1 MSATILPEKTLH
13 YPVLLNEVIN
23 IITPQNGG
31 TFIDCTFGQGGYSK
45 KILEYPNTKVIAI
58 DRDKNSQHIASDFKK
73 KFEDR
78 FSFHNIKFSQ
88 IKDLNLK
95 DEIKGII
102 FDLGYSINQI
112 KNLSTGLS
120 FDSKGELNMK
130 MGLNDFSAKDVIDK
144 LDQKELEQIFRYF
157 GEEKNSKLIS
167 KKIVLERQKKN
178 LDTQDLVNIVKRVK
192 KRHYTKTN
200 PATKVFQAL
209 RIFVNKEIS
218 ELSKSLEAS
227 ASIVSQNGIV
237 LTVSFHSLEDKICKF
252 FFNHLSKQDKVSRY
266 LPEKKTTKK
275 SFSLITKKPVTPSSQ
290 ELKLNPPS
298 RSAKLRAIKKIGLYE
313 NNMNVFEKY
322 ASLLKIENFSKNLK
336 FFQYHF

>member
-58 DRDKNSQHIASDFKK
+58 DRDKNSLHIASDLKK

-78 FSFHNIKFSQ
+78 FYFHNIKFSQ
-88 IKDLNLK
+88 IKDLK
-95 DEIKGII
+95 IDDDVKGII
-102 FDLGYSINQI
+102 FDLGYSLNQI
-112 KNLSTGLS
+112 KDLSRGLS
-120 FDSKGELNMK
+120 FDSKGDLNMK
-130 MGLNDFSAKDVIDK
+130 MGLNDFSAKDVINK
-144 LDQKELEQIFRYF
+144 LDQKELEQIFKYF

-167 KKIVLERQKKN
+167 KKIVVERQKKN
-178 LDTQDLVNIVKRVK
+178 LDTQDLVTIVKKTK
-192 KRHYTKTN
+192 KKYYTKTN

-218 ELSKSLEAS
+218 ELTRSLKES
-227 ASIVSQNGIV
+227 ANIVSQNGVI

-252 FFNHLSKQDKVSRY
+252 FFNQLSKQDKVSRY
-266 LPEKKTTKK
+266 LPEKKSTKI
-275 SFSLITKKPVTPSSQ
+275 SFSLITKKPVIPGSQ

-298 RSAKLRAIKKIGLYE
+298 RSAKLRAIKKIDTYE
-313 NNMNVFEKY
+313 NNKNVFLKY
-322 ASLLKIENFSKNLK
+322 KNLLNIENFSEKL
-336 FFQYHF
+336 

>member
-13 YPVLLNEVIN
+13 YPVLLDAVIN

-45 KILEYPNTKVIAI
+45 KILEFPNTKVIAI
-58 DRDKNSQHIASDFKK
+58 DRDKNSLQIASDLKK
-73 KFEDR
+73 KFKDR
-78 FSFHNIKFSQ
+78 FFFHNIKFSQ

-112 KNLSTGLS
+112 KDLSTGLS

-130 MGLNDFSAKDVIDK
+130 MGLNDFSAKEVINN
-144 LDQKELEQIFRYF
+144 LDQNELEQIFKYF

-192 KRHYTKTN
+192 KKHYTKTN

-322 ASLLKIENFSKNLK
+322 TSLLKIENFSKKL
-336 FFQYHF
+336 

>member
-130 MGLNDFSAKDVIDK
+130 MGLNDFSAKDVINK

-178 LDTQDLVNIVKRVK
+178 LDTQSLVNIVKRVK

-313 NNMNVFEKY
+313 NNMNVFDKY
-322 ASLLKIENFSKNLK
+322 ASLFKIENFSKKL
-336 FFQYHF
+336 

>member
-88 IKDLNLK
+88 IKDLNLQ

-120 FDSKGELNMK
+120 FDSKGELNMM
-130 MGLNDFSAKDVIDK
+130 MGLNDFSAKDVINK

-252 FFNHLSKQDKVSRY
+252 FFNYLSKQDKVSRY

-275 SFSLITKKPVTPSSQ
+275 SFSLITKKPVTPGSH

-298 RSAKLRAIKKIGLYE
+298 RSAKLRAIKKIGTYKNNTNVFLKYE
-313 NNMNVFEKY
+313 N
-322 ASLLKIENFSKNLK
+322 LLNIENFSEKL
-336 FFQYHF
+336 

>member
-58 DRDKNSQHIASDFKK
+58 DRDKNSLHIASDLKK

-78 FSFHNIKFSQ
+78 FYFHNIKFSQ
-88 IKDLNLK
+88 IKDLK
-95 DEIKGII
+95 IDDEVKGII
-102 FDLGYSINQI
+102 FDLGYSLNQI
-112 KNLSTGLS
+112 KDLSRGLS
-120 FDSKGELNMK
+120 FDSKGDLNMK
-130 MGLNDFSAKDVIDK
+130 MGLNDFSAKDVINK
-144 LDQKELEQIFRYF
+144 LDQKELEQIFKYF

-167 KKIVLERQKKN
+167 KKIVVERQKKN
-178 LDTQDLVNIVKRVK
+178 LDTQDLVTIVKKTK
-192 KRHYTKTN
+192 KKYYTKTN

-218 ELSKSLEAS
+218 ELTRGLKES
-227 ASIVSQNGIV
+227 ANIIGQNGVI

-266 LPEKKTTKK
+266 LPEKKSTKI
-275 SFSLITKKPVTPSSQ
+275 SFSLITKKPVIPGSQ

-298 RSAKLRAIKKIGLYE
+298 RSAKLRAIKKIDTYE
-313 NNMNVFEKY
+313 NNKNVFLKY
-322 ASLLKIENFSKNLK
+322 KNLLNIENFSEKL
-336 FFQYHF
+336 

>member
-1 MSATILPEKTLH
+1 MSATILPEKNLH

-58 DRDKNSQHIASDFKK
+58 DRDKNSQQIASDLKK

-88 IKDLNLK
+88 IKDLKIN
-95 DEIKGII
+95 DEVNGII

-112 KNLSTGLS
+112 KDLSTGLS

-130 MGLNDFSAKDVIDK
+130 MGLNDFSAKDVINK
-144 LDQKELEQIFRYF
+144 LDQKELEQTFKYF
-157 GEEKNSKLIS
+157 GEEKNSKIIS

-178 LDTQDLVNIVKRVK
+178 LNTQDLVNIVKRAK
-192 KRHYTKTN
+192 KKHFTKTN

-218 ELSKSLEAS
+218 ELTKSLEAS
-227 ASIVSQNGIV
+227 ASIVSQNGII

-252 FFNHLSKQDKVSRY
+252 FFNYLSKQDKVSRY

-275 SFSLITKKPVTPSSQ
+275 SFSLITKKPVTPNAQ

-298 RSAKLRAIKKIGLYE
+298 RSAKLRAIKKIGAYE
-313 NNMNVFEKY
+313 NNMNVFLKYENLLNIEK
-322 ASLLKIENFSKNLK
+322 FSEKL
-336 FFQYHF
+336 

>member
-58 DRDKNSQHIASDFKK
+58 DRDKNSLHIASDLKK

-78 FSFHNIKFSQ
+78 FYFHNIKFSQ
-88 IKDLNLK
+88 IKNLK
-95 DEIKGII
+95 IDDEVKGIV
-102 FDLGYSINQI
+102 FDLGYSLNQI
-112 KNLSTGLS
+112 KDLSRGLS

-130 MGLNDFSAKDVIDK
+130 MGLNDFSAKDAINK

-178 LDTQDLVNIVKRVK
+178 LDTQDLVTIVKSAK
-192 KRHYTKTN
+192 KKYYTKTN

-218 ELSKSLEAS
+218 ELTRGLKES
-227 ASIVSQNGIV
+227 ANIVSQNGVI

-266 LPEKKTTKK
+266 LPEKKSTKM
-275 SFSLITKKPVTPSSQ
+275 SFSLITKKPVIPSSQ
-290 ELKLNPPS
+290 ELKFNPPS
-298 RSAKLRAIKKIGLYE
+298 RSAKLRAVKKIDTYE
-313 NNMNVFEKY
+313 NNKNVFLKY
-322 ASLLKIENFSKNLK
+322 KNLLNIEK
-336 FFQYHF
+336 LSEKL

>member
-58 DRDKNSQHIASDFKK
+58 DRDKNSLQIASDFKK
-73 KFEDR
+73 KFKDR
-78 FSFHNIKFSQ
+78 FYFHNIKFSQ
-88 IKDLNLK
+88 IKDLK
-95 DEIKGII
+95 IDDEIKGIV
-102 FDLGYSINQI
+102 FDLGYSLNQI
-112 KNLSTGLS
+112 KDLSRGLS

-130 MGLNDFSAKDVIDK
+130 MGLNDFSAKDVINS
-144 LDQKELEQIFRYF
+144 LDQKELEQIFKYF

-167 KKIVLERQKKN
+167 KKIVVERQKKN
-178 LDTQDLVNIVKRVK
+178 LATQDLVTIVKKTK
-192 KRHYTKTN
+192 KKYYTKTN

-218 ELSKSLEAS
+218 ELTRGLKES
-227 ASIVSQNGIV
+227 ANIVGQNGVI

-252 FFNHLSKQDKVSRY
+252 FFNQLSKQDKVSRY
-266 LPEKKTTKK
+266 LPEKKSTKI
-275 SFSLITKKPVTPSSQ
+275 SFSLITKKPVIPGSQ

-298 RSAKLRAIKKIGLYE
+298 RSAKLRAIKKIDTYE
-313 NNMNVFEKY
+313 NNKNVFLKY
-322 ASLLKIENFSKNLK
+322 KNLLNIENFSEKL
-336 FFQYHF
+336 

>member
-58 DRDKNSQHIASDFKK
+58 DRDKNSIQTALDLKKRFK
-73 KFEDR
+73 ER

-102 FDLGYSINQI
+102 LDLGYSLNQI
-112 KNLSTGLS
+112 KDLSTGLS
-120 FDSKGELNMK
+120 FDSEGELNMK
-130 MGLNDFSAKDVIDK
+130 MGLNDFSAKDVINK
-144 LDQKELEQIFRYF
+144 LDQKELEQIFKYF

-167 KKIVLERQKKN
+167 KKITLERQKKN

-192 KRHYTKTN
+192 KKHYTKTN

-275 SFSLITKKPVTPSSQ
+275 SFSLITNKPVTPSSQ

-298 RSAKLRAIKKIGLYE
+298 RSAKLRAIKKIGTYE
-313 NNMNVFEKY
+313 NNVNVFLKY
-322 ASLLKIENFSKNLK
+322 ENLFNIENFSEKL
-336 FFQYHF
+336 

>member
-58 DRDKNSQHIASDFKK
+58 DRDKNSLQIASDFKK

-78 FSFHNIKFSQ
+78 FYFHNIKFSQ
-88 IKDLNLK
+88 IKDLK
-95 DEIKGII
+95 IDDEVKGII
-102 FDLGYSINQI
+102 FDLGYSLNQI
-112 KNLSTGLS
+112 KDLSRGLS

-130 MGLNDFSAKDVIDK
+130 MGLNDFSAKDVINK
-144 LDQKELEQIFRYF
+144 LDQKELEQIFKYF

-167 KKIVLERQKKN
+167 KKIVVERQKKN
-178 LDTQDLVNIVKRVK
+178 LDTQDLVTIVKKTK
-192 KRHYTKTN
+192 KKYYTKTN

-218 ELSKSLEAS
+218 ELTRGLKES
-227 ASIVSQNGIV
+227 ANIVGQNGVI

-252 FFNHLSKQDKVSRY
+252 FFNQLSKQDKVSRY
-266 LPEKKTTKK
+266 LPEKKSTKI
-275 SFSLITKKPVTPSSQ
+275 SFSLITKKPVIPGSQ
-290 ELKLNPPS
+290 ELRLNPPS
-298 RSAKLRAIKKIGLYE
+298 RSAKLRAIKKIDTYE
-313 NNMNVFEKY
+313 NNKNVFLKY
-322 ASLLKIENFSKNLK
+322 KNLLNIENFSEKL
-336 FFQYHF
+336 

>member
-1 MSATILPEKTLH
+1 MSATILPEKNLH

-78 FSFHNIKFSQ
+78 FFFHNIKFSQ

-130 MGLNDFSAKDVIDK
+130 MGLNDFSAKDVINK
-144 LDQKELEQIFRYF
+144 LDQKELEQIFKYF

-266 LPEKKTTKK
+266 LPEKKNKKK
-275 SFSLITKKPVTPSSQ
+275 SFSLITKKPVTPGSQ

-298 RSAKLRAIKKIGLYE
+298 RSAKLRAVKKIDTYE
-313 NNMNVFEKY
+313 NNKNAFLKY
-322 ASLLKIENFSKNLK
+322 KNLLNIEK
-336 FFQYHF
+336 LSEKL

>member
-1 MSATILPEKTLH
+1 MSATILPEKNLH

-58 DRDKNSQHIASDFKK
+58 DRDKNSQHLASDLKK

-88 IKDLNLK
+88 IKDLNIK

-112 KNLSTGLS
+112 KDLSTGLS

-130 MGLNDFSAKDVIDK
+130 MGLNDFSAKDVINK
-144 LDQKELEQIFRYF
+144 LDQKELEQIFKYF
-157 GEEKNSKLIS
+157 GEEKNSKLLS
-167 KKIVLERQKKN
+167 KKIVFERQKKN
-178 LDTQDLVNIVKRVK
+178 LNTQDLVNIVKRAK
-192 KRHYTKTN
+192 KKHHTKTN
-200 PATKVFQAL
+200 PSTKVFQAL

-218 ELSKSLEAS
+218 ELQKSLEAS
-227 ASIVSQNGIV
+227 ANIVSQNGII

-252 FFNHLSKQDKVSRY
+252 FFNYLSKQDKVSRY

-275 SFSLITKKPVTPSSQ
+275 SFSLITKKPVTPGSQ

-298 RSAKLRAIKKIGLYE
+298 RSAKLRAIKKIGTYE
-313 NNMNVFEKY
+313 NNTNVFLKY
-322 ASLLKIENFSKNLK
+322 ENLLNIENFSKKL
-336 FFQYHF
+336 

>member
-1 MSATILPEKTLH
+1 MSATILPEKNLH

-112 KNLSTGLS
+112 KDLSTGLS

-130 MGLNDFSAKDVIDK
+130 MGLNDFSAKDVINK

-192 KRHYTKTN
+192 KKHYTKTN

-266 LPEKKTTKK
+266 LPEKKTKKK
-275 SFSLITKKPVTPSSQ
+275 SFSLVTKKPITPSSQ

-298 RSAKLRAIKKIGLYE
+298 RSAKLRAIKKIGVYE
-313 NNMNVFEKY
+313 NNINIFEKY
-322 ASLLKIENFSKNLK
+322 ANLLKIENFSKKL
-336 FFQYHF
+336 

>member
-58 DRDKNSQHIASDFKK
+58 DRDKNSQHIALDFKK

-102 FDLGYSINQI
+102 FDLGCSINQI

-120 FDSKGELNMK
+120 FDSKGELNMR
-130 MGLNDFSAKDVIDK
+130 MGLNDFSAKDVINK

-167 KKIVLERQKKN
+167 KKIVLERQKKS
-178 LDTQDLVNIVKRVK
+178 LDTLDLVNIVKTVK
-192 KRHYTKTN
+192 KKHYTKTN

-227 ASIVSQNGIV
+227 ASIVSQNGII

-252 FFNHLSKQDKVSRY
+252 FFNYLSKQDKISRY
-266 LPEKKTTKK
+266 LPEKKKTKK
-275 SFSLITKKPVTPSSQ
+275 SFSLITKKPVTPGSQ

-298 RSAKLRAIKKIGLYE
+298 RSAKLRAIKKIGTYE
-313 NNMNVFEKY
+313 NNMNVFLKY
-322 ASLLKIENFSKNLK
+322 ENLLNIENFSEKL
-336 FFQYHF
+336 

>member
-1 MSATILPEKTLH
+1 MSATILPEKNLH

-58 DRDKNSQHIASDFKK
+58 DRDKNSQHIASDLKK

-102 FDLGYSINQI
+102 FDLGYSINQV
-112 KNLSTGLS
+112 KDLSTGLS

-144 LDQKELEQIFRYF
+144 LDQKELEQIFKYF

-167 KKIVLERQKKN
+167 KKIVLERQKKI

-192 KRHYTKTN
+192 KKHYTKTN
-200 PATKVFQAL
+200 AATKVFQAL

-227 ASIVSQNGIV
+227 ASIVSQNGII

-252 FFNHLSKQDKVSRY
+252 FFNYLSKQDKVSRY

-275 SFSLITKKPVTPSSQ
+275 SFSLITKKPVTPSAQ

-298 RSAKLRAIKKIGLYE
+298 RSAKLRAIKKIGIYE
-313 NNMNVFEKY
+313 NNIDVFEKY
-322 ASLLKIENFSKNLK
+322 VSLLKIENFSKKL
-336 FFQYHF
+336 

>member
-1 MSATILPEKTLH
+1 MSATILPEKNLH

-58 DRDKNSQHIASDFKK
+58 DRDKNSLHIASDLKK

-88 IKDLNLK
+88 IKDLK
-95 DEIKGII
+95 IDDEVKGII
-102 FDLGYSINQI
+102 FDLGYSLNQI
-112 KNLSTGLS
+112 KDLSRGLS

-130 MGLNDFSAKDVIDK
+130 MGLNDFSAKDVINK
-144 LDQKELEQIFRYF
+144 LDQKELEQIFKYF

-178 LDTQDLVNIVKRVK
+178 LDTQDLVNIVKRAK
-192 KRHYTKTN
+192 KKYYTKTN

-218 ELSKSLEAS
+218 ELTRGLKESVN
-227 ASIVSQNGIV
+227 IVSQNGII

-252 FFNHLSKQDKVSRY
+252 FFNNLSKQDKVSRY
-266 LPEKKTTKK
+266 LPEQKTAKK
-275 SFSLITKKPVTPSSQ
+275 SFSLITKKPVTPGSQ

-298 RSAKLRAIKKIGLYE
+298 RSAKLRAIKKIGTYE
-313 NNMNVFEKY
+313 NNVNVFLKY
-322 ASLLKIENFSKNLK
+322 ENLFNIENFSEKL
-336 FFQYHF
+336 

>member
-1 MSATILPEKTLH
+1 MSAIILPEKNLH

-23 IITPQNGG
+23 ILTPQNGG

-58 DRDKNSQHIASDFKK
+58 DRDKNSQYIALDFKK

-95 DEIKGII
+95 GEIKGII

-130 MGLNDFSAKDVIDK
+130 MGLNDFSAKDVINK
-144 LDQKELEQIFRYF
+144 LDQKKLEQIFRYF

-192 KRHYTKTN
+192 KKHYTKTN

-275 SFSLITKKPVTPSSQ
+275 SFSLITKKPVTPGTQ

-298 RSAKLRAIKKIGLYE
+298 RSAKLRAIKKISLYE
-313 NNMNVFEKY
+313 NNKNVFEKY
-322 ASLLKIENFSKNLK
+322 ENLLNIENFSEKL
-336 FFQYHF
+336 

>member
-1 MSATILPEKTLH
+1 MNATILPEKTLH

-58 DRDKNSQHIASDFKK
+58 DRDKNSLHIASDLKK

-78 FSFHNIKFSQ
+78 FYFHNIKFSQ
-88 IKDLNLK
+88 IKDLK
-95 DEIKGII
+95 IDDEVKGIV
-102 FDLGYSINQI
+102 FDLGYSLNQI
-112 KNLSTGLS
+112 KDLSRGLS

-130 MGLNDFSAKDVIDK
+130 MGLNDFSAKDVINK
-144 LDQKELEQIFRYF
+144 LDQNELEQIFKYF

-178 LDTQDLVNIVKRVK
+178 LDTQDLVTIVKRTK
-192 KRHYTKTN
+192 KKYYTKTN

-218 ELSKSLEAS
+218 ELTRGLKES
-227 ASIVSQNGIV
+227 ANIVSQNGVI

-252 FFNHLSKQDKVSRY
+252 FFNHLSKQDNVSRY
-266 LPEKKTTKK
+266 LPEKKSKK
-275 SFSLITKKPVTPSSQ
+275 MSFSLITKKPVTPSSQ
-290 ELKLNPPS
+290 ELKLNSPS
-298 RSAKLRAIKKIGLYE
+298 RSAKLRAIKKIGTHE
-313 NNMNVFEKY
+313 NNMNVFLKY
-322 ASLLKIENFSKNLK
+322 ENLLNIENFSKKL
-336 FFQYHF
+336 

>member
-1 MSATILPEKTLH
+1 MSATILPEKNLH

-45 KILEYPNTKVIAI
+45 KILEYSNTKVIAI
-58 DRDKNSQHIASDFKK
+58 DRDKNSLHIASDLKK

-78 FSFHNIKFSQ
+78 FTFHNIKFSQ

-102 FDLGYSINQI
+102 FDLGYSLNQI
-112 KNLSTGLS
+112 KDLSRGLS

-130 MGLNDFSAKDVIDK
+130 MGLNDFSAKDVINK
-144 LDQKELEQIFRYF
+144 LDQKELEQIFKYF

-167 KKIVLERQKKN
+167 KKIALERQKKN

-192 KRHYTKTN
+192 KKHYTKTN

-227 ASIVSQNGIV
+227 ASIVGQNGIV

-266 LPEKKTTKK
+266 LPEIKTTKK
-275 SFSLITKKPVTPSSQ
+275 SFSLITKKPVTPGSQ

-298 RSAKLRAIKKIGLYE
+298 RSAKLRAIKKIGTYE
-313 NNMNVFEKY
+313 NNVNVFLKY
-322 ASLLKIENFSKNLK
+322 ENLFNIENFSEKLWKNM
-336 FFQYHF
+336 

>member
-58 DRDKNSQHIASDFKK
+58 DRDKNSLQIASDFKK
-73 KFEDR
+73 KFKDR
-78 FSFHNIKFSQ
+78 FYFHNIKFSQ
-88 IKDLNLK
+88 IKDLK
-95 DEIKGII
+95 IDDEIKGIV
-102 FDLGYSINQI
+102 FDLGYSLNQI
-112 KNLSTGLS
+112 KDLSRGLS

-130 MGLNDFSAKDVIDK
+130 MGLNDFSAKDVINS
-144 LDQKELEQIFRYF
+144 LDQKELEQIFKYF

-167 KKIVLERQKKN
+167 KKIVLERQKKS
-178 LDTQDLVNIVKRVK
+178 LTTQDLVTIVKRTK
-192 KRHYTKTN
+192 KKYYTKTN

-218 ELSKSLEAS
+218 ELTKGLKES
-227 ASIVSQNGIV
+227 ANIVSQNGVI

-266 LPEKKTTKK
+266 LPEKKSTKM
-275 SFSLITKKPVTPSSQ
+275 SFSLITKKPVIPGSQ

-298 RSAKLRAIKKIGLYE
+298 RSAKLRAIKKIDIYE
-313 NNMNVFEKY
+313 NNKNVF
-322 ASLLKIENFSKNLK
+322 LKFKNLLNIEK
-336 FFQYHF
+336 FSEKL

>member
-31 TFIDCTFGQGGYSK
+31 TFLDCTFGQGGYSK

-58 DRDKNSQHIASDFKK
+58 DRDKNSLHIASDLKK

-88 IKDLNLK
+88 IKDLK
-95 DEIKGII
+95 IDDEVKGIV
-102 FDLGYSINQI
+102 FDLGYSLNQI
-112 KNLSTGLS
+112 KDLSRGLS
-120 FDSKGELNMK
+120 FDSEGELNMK
-130 MGLNDFSAKDVIDK
+130 MGINDFSAKDVINR
-144 LDQKELEQIFRYF
+144 LDQKELEQIFKYF
-157 GEEKNSKLIS
+157 GEEKNSKIIS
-167 KKIVLERQKKN
+167 KKIVIERQKKI

-192 KRHYTKTN
+192 KKYYTKTN

-209 RIFVNKEIS
+209 RIFVNNEIS
-218 ELSKSLEAS
+218 ELTRGLKES
-227 ASIVSQNGIV
+227 ANIISQNGVI

-252 FFNHLSKQDKVSRY
+252 FFNHLSKQDKISRY
-266 LPEKKTTKK
+266 LPEKKLTKM
-275 SFSLITKKPVTPSSQ
+275 SFSLITKKPIVPSSQ

-298 RSAKLRAIKKIGLYE
+298 RSAKLRAIKKIDMYE
-313 NNMNVFEKY
+313 NNNNVFMKY
-322 ASLLKIENFSKNLK
+322 KNLFNIEK
-336 FFQYHF
+336 FSEKL

>member
-58 DRDKNSQHIASDFKK
+58 DRDKNSLHVASDLKK

-78 FSFHNIKFSQ
+78 FYFHNIKFSQ
-88 IKDLNLK
+88 IKDLK
-95 DEIKGII
+95 IDDEVKGIV
-102 FDLGYSINQI
+102 FDLGYSLNQI
-112 KNLSTGLS
+112 KDLSRGLS

-130 MGLNDFSAKDVIDK
+130 MGLNEFSAKDVINK

-157 GEEKNSKLIS
+157 GEEKNSKFIS
-167 KKIVLERQKKN
+167 KKIALERQKKN
-178 LDTQDLVNIVKRVK
+178 LDTQDLVTIVKSTK
-192 KRHYTKTN
+192 KKYYSKTN

-218 ELSKSLEAS
+218 ELTKGLKES
-227 ASIVSQNGIV
+227 ANIVSQNGVI

-266 LPEKKTTKK
+266 LPEKKSTKM
-275 SFSLITKKPVTPSSQ
+275 SFSLITKKPVIPGSQ

-298 RSAKLRAIKKIGLYE
+298 RSAKLRAVKKIDTYE
-313 NNMNVFEKY
+313 NNKNVFFKY
-322 ASLLKIENFSKNLK
+322 KNLLNIEK
-336 FFQYHF
+336 LSEKL

>member
-1 MSATILPEKTLH
+1 MSATILPEKTFH

-45 KILEYPNTKVIAI
+45 KILEYSNTKVIAI
-58 DRDKNSQHIASDFKK
+58 DRDKNSLHIASDLKK

-78 FSFHNIKFSQ
+78 FTFHNIKFSQ

-102 FDLGYSINQI
+102 FDLGYSLNQI
-112 KNLSTGLS
+112 KDLSRGLS

-130 MGLNDFSAKDVIDK
+130 MGLNDFSAKDVINK
-144 LDQKELEQIFRYF
+144 LDQKELEQIFKYF

-167 KKIVLERQKKN
+167 KKIALERQKKN

-192 KRHYTKTN
+192 KKHYTKTN

-227 ASIVSQNGIV
+227 ASIVGQNGIV

-266 LPEKKTTKK
+266 LPEIKTTKK
-275 SFSLITKKPVTPSSQ
+275 SFSLITKKPVTPGSQ

-298 RSAKLRAIKKIGLYE
+298 RSAKLRAIKKIGTYE
-313 NNMNVFEKY
+313 NNVNVFLKY
-322 ASLLKIENFSKNLK
+322 ENLFNIENFSEKL
-336 FFQYHF
+336 

>member
-1 MSATILPEKTLH
+1 MSATISPEKILH

-58 DRDKNSQHIASDFKK
+58 DRDKNSLHIASDLKK

-102 FDLGYSINQI
+102 FDLGYSLNQI
-112 KNLSTGLS
+112 KDLSRGLS

-130 MGLNDFSAKDVIDK
+130 MGLNDFSAKDVINK

-192 KRHYTKTN
+192 KKHYTKTN

-298 RSAKLRAIKKIGLYE
+298 RSAKLRAIKKIGTYE
-313 NNMNVFEKY
+313 NNANVFLKY
-322 ASLLKIENFSKNLK
+322 ENLLNIENFSEKL
-336 FFQYHF
+336 

>member
-1 MSATILPEKTLH
+1 MSATILPEKNLH
-13 YPVLLNEVIN
+13 YPVLLNEIIN

-45 KILEYPNTKVIAI
+45 KILEFPNTKVIAI
-58 DRDKNSQHIASDFKK
+58 DRDKNSLQIASDLKK

-88 IKDLNLK
+88 IKDLK
-95 DEIKGII
+95 IDDEVKGII
-102 FDLGYSINQI
+102 FDLGYSLNQI
-112 KNLSTGLS
+112 KDLSRGLS

-130 MGLNDFSAKDVIDK
+130 MGLNDFSAKDAINK
-144 LDQKELEQIFRYF
+144 LEQNELDQIFKYF

-167 KKIVLERQKKN
+167 KKIILERQKKN
-178 LDTQDLVNIVKRVK
+178 LDTQDLVNIVKKTK
-192 KRHYTKTN
+192 KKYYTKTN

-218 ELSKSLEAS
+218 ELTRGLKES
-227 ASIVSQNGIV
+227 AKIVSQNGII

-266 LPEKKTTKK
+266 LPEKKTKKK

-313 NNMNVFEKY
+313 NDMNIFLKY
-322 ASLLKIENFSKNLK
+322 ENLLNIENLSEKL
-336 FFQYHF
+336 

>member
-58 DRDKNSQHIASDFKK
+58 DRDKNSLHIASDLKK

-102 FDLGYSINQI
+102 FDLGYSLNQI
-112 KNLSTGLS
+112 KDLSTGLS
-120 FDSKGELNMK
+120 FDSEGELNMK
-130 MGLNDFSAKDVIDK
+130 MGLNDFSAKDVINK
-144 LDQKELEQIFRYF
+144 LDQKELEQIFKYF

-167 KKIVLERQKKN
+167 KKIVVERQKKN
-178 LDTQDLVNIVKRVK
+178 LDTQDLVNIVKKVK
-192 KRHYTKTN
+192 KKHYTKTN

-252 FFNHLSKQDKVSRY
+252 FFNHLSQQDKISRY
-266 LPEKKTTKK
+266 LPEEKTKKK

-298 RSAKLRAIKKIGLYE
+298 L
-313 NNMNVFEKY
+313 
-322 ASLLKIENFSKNLK
+322 SLI
-336 FFQYHF
+336 HI

>member
-1 MSATILPEKTLH
+1 MSATISPEKILH
-13 YPVLLNEVIN
+13 YPVLLNEVIS

-58 DRDKNSQHIASDFKK
+58 DRDKNSLHIASDLKK

-78 FSFHNIKFSQ
+78 FSFLNIKFSQ

-102 FDLGYSINQI
+102 FDLGYSLNQI
-112 KNLSTGLS
+112 KDLSTGLS
-120 FDSKGELNMK
+120 FDSEGELNMK
-130 MGLNDFSAKDVIDK
+130 MGLNDFSANDVINK
-144 LDQKELEQIFRYF
+144 LDQKELEQIFKYF
-157 GEEKNSKLIS
+157 GEEKNSKLVS

-178 LDTQDLVNIVKRVK
+178 LDTQDLVNIVKKAK
-192 KRHYTKTN
+192 KKHYTKTN

-266 LPEKKTTKK
+266 LPEKKTIKK
-275 SFSLITKKPVTPSSQ
+275 SFSLITKKPVTPGSQ

-298 RSAKLRAIKKIGLYE
+298 RSAKLRAIKKIGTYE
-313 NNMNVFEKY
+313 NNMNDFLKY
-322 ASLLKIENFSKNLK
+322 ANLLKIENLSEKL
-336 FFQYHF
+336 

>member
-1 MSATILPEKTLH
+1 MSATILPEKNLH

-58 DRDKNSQHIASDFKK
+58 DRDKNSQHIASDLKK

-130 MGLNDFSAKDVIDK
+130 MGLNDFSAKDVVNK
-144 LDQKELEQIFRYF
+144 LDQKELEQIFRFF

-167 KKIVLERQKKN
+167 KKIALERQKKN

-192 KRHYTKTN
+192 KKHYTKTN

-218 ELSKSLEAS
+218 ELTKSLEAS

-266 LPEKKTTKK
+266 LPEKKTSKK
-275 SFSLITKKPVTPSSQ
+275 SFSLLTKKPVTPGSE

-298 RSAKLRAIKKIGLYE
+298 RTAKLRAIKKIGTYE

-322 ASLLKIENFSKNLK
+322 ANLFKIENLSKKL
-336 FFQYHF
+336 

>member
-1 MSATILPEKTLH
+1 MSATILPEKNLH

-31 TFIDCTFGQGGYSK
+31 TFIVCTFGQGGYSK

-58 DRDKNSQHIASDFKK
+58 DRDENSQHVAADLKK
-73 KFEDR
+73 NFEDR

-88 IKDLNLK
+88 IKDLHFK

-120 FDSKGELNMK
+120 FNSKGELNMK
-130 MGLNDFSAKDVIDK
+130 MGLNDFSAKDVINK

-167 KKIVLERQKKN
+167 KKIILERQKKS
-178 LDTQDLVNIVKRVK
+178 LDTQDLVNIVKTAK
-192 KRHYTKTN
+192 KKHYTKTN

-218 ELSKSLEAS
+218 ELTKSLEAS
-227 ASIVSQNGIV
+227 ASIVSQNGII

-275 SFSLITKKPVTPSSQ
+275 SFSLITKKPVTPSSR

-298 RSAKLRAIKKIGLYE
+298 RSAKLRAIKKIGTYE
-313 NNMNVFEKY
+313 NNMNVFLKY
-322 ASLLKIENFSKNLK
+322 ENLLNIENFSEKL
-336 FFQYHF
+336 